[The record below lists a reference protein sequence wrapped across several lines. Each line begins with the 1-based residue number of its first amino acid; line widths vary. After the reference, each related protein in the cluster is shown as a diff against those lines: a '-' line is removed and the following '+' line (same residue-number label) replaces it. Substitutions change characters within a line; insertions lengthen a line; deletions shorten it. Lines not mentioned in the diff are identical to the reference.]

1 MLISIVAQS
10 LVICTISRLIPRKIR
25 EHFKLLIKQT
35 DVKTDPDALIGF
47 VVIFGLGL
55 SLFFSFITA
64 SVFNTNVIILTLL
77 IFIIYIVIIY
87 MLLLVRS
94 KKKSSQIEAALQ
106 DALQLMSGNL
116 RAGMTTD
123 RALLLSSR
131 EEFGALK
138 YEIDIIGKEIT
149 SGKEIE
155 QSLMNMTKRVRSSRL
170 EKAIYLIVSGLKAG
184 GELAALLDQTA
195 ENLRNEKVVDEKV
208 RSNILLYIIFIF
220 IAVGF
225 GAPMLFGLSSYLVEI
240 MTVNLANVEIPVTAQ
255 TSSLPLALT
264 KVSISV
270 DFVVKFAMIT
280 IVMSC
285 IMGSF
290 IIGLIA
296 KGNVR
301 DGFKYIPILL
311 LISMTVFF
319 GSRFLIKNLLSTVFG
334 L

>member
-1 MLISIVAQS
+1 MYR
-10 LVICTISRLIPRKIR
+10 TISRLIPKKIR

-35 DVKTDPDALIGF
+35 DVKTDSDALIGF

-64 SVFNTNVIILTLL
+64 SVFNTNVIILALL

-94 KKKSSQIEAALQ
+94 KKKSSEIEAALP

-155 QSLMNMTKRVRSSRL
+155 QSLMNMTRRVRSTRL

-195 ENLRNEKVVDEKV
+195 ENLRNEKVIDEKV

-220 IAVGF
+220 IAIGF
-225 GAPMLFGLSSYLVEI
+225 GAPILFGLSSYLVEI
-240 MTVNLANVEIPVTAQ
+240 MTVNLANVEIPSTAQ

-270 DFVVKFAMIT
+270 DFVVKFAIIT
-280 IVMSC
+280 LVMSC

-311 LISMTVFF
+311 LISMTVFL